1 MAAAFDVARY
11 PTLYSFITFRPERF
25 GALVANSLT
34 GRELE
39 LDPAETDILSA
50 FAGDRSL
57 DEIIAEVQRRD
68 RIPRFAADR
77 RVMTLCDRLEAIQAL
92 KLHDRPQSAAAMPV
106 YTSFRDETG
115 TPWYSAPKNA
125 VWDLTY
131 LCNLKCPHCLTAS
144 GQSRPGELSTEE
156 AFRLIENLADARVL
170 SLSLSGGEPFL
181 RPDLAELIRYATDQN
196 IRTDIASNGVALD
209 AGILAELADLPLF
222 HVQISLDGIGPR
234 HDEFRGKP
242 GAFAAILDNIR
253 LLRSQGIAVSISTTA
268 TSANYHEL
276 PALID
281 LAAELGCMAYKAIPF
296 LPAGRGAANEWLK
309 LSPEQYR
316 TVCRTLLDKSEE
328 YRGRLEI
335 SAETTFAFLYTET
348 PPADGP
354 EGPNEIMGCSAGY
367 DTLSIGADG
376 TAYPCPFFQTIPLGS
391 LLEVPL
397 TRLWRESPVLRQLR
411 AITKE
416 DLAEP
421 CRNCG
426 YAPEHCRG
434 GCRASAWL
442 HSGTLTGADPLC
454 PRCAAGSETLL
465 RFDDLPQRK

>member
-1 MAAAFDVARY
+1 MAAAFNLSRY

-39 LDPAETDILSA
+39 LDPAETAILTV
-50 FAGDRSL
+50 FTGELSL
-57 DEIIAEVQRRD
+57 EEIIDNLQRQD
-68 RIPRFAADR
+68 RVPRFEADR
-77 RVMTLCDRLEAIQAL
+77 RVMTLCDRLESIQAL
-92 KLHDRPQSAAAMPV
+92 KLNQQSQPGSARPSYPAL
-106 YTSFRDETG
+106 RDQAVM
-115 TPWYSAPKNA
+115 PWYSAPKNA

-131 LCNLKCPHCLTAS
+131 RCNLRCPHCLTAS
-144 GQSRPGELSTEE
+144 GQIRPGELSTEA
-156 AFRLIENLADARVL
+156 AFRLIDNLADAKVL

-181 RPDLAELIRYATDQN
+181 RPDLPVLIRYAADHN

-209 AGILAELADLPLF
+209 PAMLAKLSDLPLF
-222 HVQISLDGIGPR
+222 HVQISLDGIGAR
-234 HDEFRGKP
+234 HDEFRGMP
-242 GAFAAILDNIR
+242 GAFAAILANIR
-253 LLRSQGIAVSISTTA
+253 LLRSQGISVSISTTA
-268 TSANYHEL
+268 TSANVTEL

-316 TVCRTLLDKSEE
+316 ILCRTLLDKARQYS
-328 YRGRLEI
+328 GRLEI
-335 SAETTFAFLYTET
+335 SAETTFAFLFTET
-348 PPADGP
+348 PTPDG
-354 EGPNEIMGCSAGY
+354 EAGENEIMGCSAGY

-397 TRLWRESPVLRQLR
+397 TRLWRESPILRQLR
-411 AITKE
+411 AITKQ
-416 DLAEP
+416 DLDEP
-421 CRNCG
+421 CRSCG

-442 HSGTLTGADPLC
+442 HCSSLTGADPLC
-454 PRCAAGSETLL
+454 PRCAAGAENLL
-465 RFDDLPQRK
+465 PFNN